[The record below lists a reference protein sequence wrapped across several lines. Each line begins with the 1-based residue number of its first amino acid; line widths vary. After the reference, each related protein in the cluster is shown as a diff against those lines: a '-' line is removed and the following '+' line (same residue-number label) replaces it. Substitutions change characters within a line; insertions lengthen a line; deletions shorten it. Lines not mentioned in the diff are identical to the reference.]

1 MARDFCGAFADF
13 GAAEEWLRRLAADT
27 PPAAFE
33 AGGLSVICGT
43 ASGRERCFGR
53 RLCRIRRI
61 VK

>member
-33 AGGLSVICGT
+33 AGGSLLSAGWRPAEKGVLDGGS
-43 ASGRERCFGR
+43 AA
-53 RLCRIRRI
+53 
-61 VK
+61 